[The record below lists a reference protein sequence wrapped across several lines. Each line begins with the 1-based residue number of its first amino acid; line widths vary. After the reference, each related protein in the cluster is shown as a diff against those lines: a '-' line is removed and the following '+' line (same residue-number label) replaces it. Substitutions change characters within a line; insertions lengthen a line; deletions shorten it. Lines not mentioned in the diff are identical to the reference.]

1 MAVSI
6 TILFITDM
14 LCICNEF
21 LGQPLRGCLVTV
33 VVVWWLLGLALG
45 VAVMIVT
52 GMLLTNR

>member
-1 MAVSI
+1 
-6 TILFITDM
+6 M